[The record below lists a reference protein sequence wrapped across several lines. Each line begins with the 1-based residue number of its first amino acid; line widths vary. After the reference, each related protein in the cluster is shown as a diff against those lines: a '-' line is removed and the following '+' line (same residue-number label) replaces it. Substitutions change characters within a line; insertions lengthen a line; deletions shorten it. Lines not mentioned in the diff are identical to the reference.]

1 MSNQRRSSR
10 QTVNAPAWMDFGPDA
25 RCRCRLIDISANG
38 ARLVVDDIDTTPDS
52 FDLLL
57 SRFGRTS
64 YHCNVIWRRGN
75 EVGVEFLTVAADEAN
90 APIRTSV
97 NTSVA

>member
-1 MSNQRRSSR
+1 MSNQRRFSR
-10 QTVNAPAWMDFGPDA
+10 QTVNAPAWMDNGSDG
-25 RCRCRLIDISANG
+25 RSRCRLIDISANG

-64 YHCNVIWRRGN
+64 YHCNVVWRRGN
-75 EVGVEFLTVAADEAN
+75 EIGVEFLAAPADEAN
-90 APIRTSV
+90 APVSV
-97 NTSVA
+97 GAV